1 MDIPVGSLLSGYR
14 VLDIS
19 AEMGAF
25 CGKFLRDLGLDVI
38 KIEPPK
44 GDPLRSHPPFAEG
57 HDNPEGSLR
66 FAYLNAGKQGIT
78 LDLEKPGGRELLLKL
93 VEQADVV
100 IESYPPGYLKSLDLD
115 FPVLKER
122 QEKLIVVGLSGF
134 GQTGPY
140 AHFRAPDIVTT
151 AMSGLLYVSGTPELP
166 PCMPPETQSYYYA
179 SIYAAFGAMLALCAN
194 AARTEYGGQADGVE
208 PIAVSG
214 NFLWAPDPG
223 EMRVTTTV
231 RKRGRR
237 IGLIDVELTQDG
249 RTAVRAAITMGVP
262 EHHVPPLLSDNP
274 VVPLMTPEPPPGL
287 EPIGPGHR
295 MADVVHLAHGCD
307 IRPSLTTFERR
318 SDGGPPLIEYW
329 VKPKGTA
336 PDVLFALLCGDGDHV
351 DGAAFA
357 AANLR
362 SASRGRLSTR
372 RAYSAADSRY
382 RPSAYSA
389 AARRVL
395 TLGSL
400 ISRKT
405 RAI

>member
-1 MDIPVGSLLSGYR
+1 LTSSTLFTDAMALTSAGDGAYDG
-14 VLDIS
+14 VLNEHWTI
-19 AEMGAF
+19 G
-25 CGKFLRDLGLDVI
+25 
-38 KIEPPK
+38 PK
-44 GDPLRSHPPFAEG
+44 VHG
-57 HDNPEGSLR
+57 
-66 FAYLNAGKQGIT
+66 
-78 LDLEKPGGRELLLKL
+78 
-93 VEQADVV
+93 
-100 IESYPPGYLKSLDLD
+100 
-115 FPVLKER
+115 
-122 QEKLIVVGLSGF
+122 
-134 GQTGPY
+134 
-140 AHFRAPDIVTT
+140 
-151 AMSGLLYVSGTPELP
+151 
-166 PCMPPETQSYYYA
+166 
-179 SIYAAFGAMLALCAN
+179 GAMLALCAN

-223 EMRVTTTV
+223 PMRVTTTV

-336 PDVLFALLCGDGDHV
+336 PDVLFALLCGDVSAPVTFGV
-351 DGAAFA
+351 NRFGWAPTVQLTAYLRATPADGW
-357 AANLR
+357 L
-362 SASRGRLSTR
+362 
-372 RAYSAADSRY
+372 
-382 RPSAYSA
+382 
-389 AARRVL
+389 RVL
-395 TLGSL
+395 CTTTQIGQDWFDEDH
-400 ISRKT
+400 IVVDCEGRIIVQT
-405 RAI
+405 RQLALVPAAQS